1 MARRARGRPVHG
13 WLVLDKPAGVSS
25 AAAVA
30 KAKWALD
37 AAKAGHA
44 GTLDPAAT
52 GLLAIAFGEATKTV
66 PFVADARKAY
76 RFTVRWGA
84 ATATDDA
91 EGAVVATSALRP
103 DAQAI
108 RAALPEFT
116 GEIMQV
122 PPQVS
127 AVKVDGE
134 RAYARVRA
142 GEVARPRGAAADR
155 RAARA
160 GRGARRRHRQ
170 LRAGL
175 RQGRLRAQHRPR
187 PRRSGSA
194 ASATS
199 PRCGG
204 SGPGRSRSTAR
215 SAGTRSRPRRARP
228 ALAARLLPVRAALGG
243 LPELVCPPSAAAR
256 LLNGNPV
263 ALPGAALARGRHR
276 LGEPRRRAARGRHL
290 ARRRAAPEP
299 GLRAAMS
306 AGGGWRERARRLGAR
321 GRAAD
326 ARGAAGARR
335 LRLAVRRARRPD
347 RRGRDPT
354 ASTPASCWRCAA
366 RPIRP
371 TRSAP
376 AGSRSSAATSPR
388 SAASACWCS

>member
-76 RFTVRWGA
+76 RFTARWGA

-134 RAYARVRA
+134 RAYARARA
-142 GEVARPRGAAADR
+142 GEVLDLAARPLTVERLELVAVPDADSASFELVCGKGGYVRSIARDLGERLGCLGHVAALR
-155 RAARA
+155 R
-160 GRGARRRHRQ
+160 
-170 LRAGL
+170 LW
-175 RQGRLRAQHRPR
+175 
-187 PRRSGSA
+187 
-194 ASATS
+194 
-199 PRCGG
+199 
-204 SGPGRSRSTAR
+204 SGPFTLDGAIGWDALEAEAR
-215 SAGTRSRPRRARP
+215 TLS
-228 ALAARLLPVRAALGG
+228 LAARLLPVRAALGG

-263 ALPGAALARGRHR
+263 ALPGASLPEGATAWASLGDAPLAVGT
-276 LGEPRRRAARGRHL
+276 
-290 ARRRAAPEP
+290 
-299 GLRAAMS
+299 
-306 AGGGWRERARRLGAR
+306 WR
-321 GRAAD
+321 
-326 ARGAAGARR
+326 AGA
-335 LRLAVRRARRPD
+335 LHP
-347 RRGRDPT
+347 
-354 ASTPASCWRCAA
+354 
-366 RPIRP
+366 
-371 TRSAP
+371 
-376 AGSRSSAATSPR
+376 SRVFALP
-388 SAASACWCS
+388 